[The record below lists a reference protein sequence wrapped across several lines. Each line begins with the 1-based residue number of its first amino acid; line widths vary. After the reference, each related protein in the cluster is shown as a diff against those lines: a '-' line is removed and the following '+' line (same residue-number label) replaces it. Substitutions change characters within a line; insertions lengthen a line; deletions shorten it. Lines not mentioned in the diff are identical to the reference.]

1 MALTLPITEV
11 TLLAKEKFCFLA
23 SRGLDY
29 IIRKIRMH
37 KKLSPDEVEK
47 YERLTKEIL
56 GIVNR
61 KATFK
66 GGLSKKKPNDAKL
79 LYKNLIYI
87 VTFAEGRGKVITV
100 RLAYQDEY

>member
-11 TLLAKEKFCFLA
+11 SLLAKEKFCFLS

-56 GIVNR
+56 NIVNR
-61 KATFK
+61 KATLK
-66 GGLSKKKPNDAKL
+66 GGLSKKKPNDARL
-79 LYKNLIYI
+79 FYKNLIYI
-87 VTFAEGRGKVITV
+87 VTFREGQGKVVTV
-100 RLAYQDEY
+100 RLASPDEY